1 MKPMVETDQHI
12 LATHTIPVSS
22 MIALVSLAVH
32 LVLPI
37 EVSHALAA
45 LLLTLIAGVYIGFAV
60 NDGRMSRIVTESL
73 VAITFVIFAV
83 WALLNAPVLLPLGY
97 IAHAAW
103 DFLHHTPLFN
113 VKMPKWYVP
122 ACVVYD
128 VIVGLGLW
136 AIWLIH

>member
-1 MKPMVETDQHI
+1 MSDTDTHI
-12 LATHTIPVSS
+12 LATHTISAWSV
-22 MIALVSLAVH
+22 IGLGSLAVH

-37 EVSHALAA
+37 DVSHALAA

-60 NDGRMSRIVTESL
+60 NDGRMSRIMTESL
-73 VAITFVIFAV
+73 VAITFVMFAV
-83 WALLNAPVLLPLGY
+83 WALLNAPMLLPLGY

-103 DFLHHTPLFN
+103 DFLHHTPVFN